1 MNINNYRSSVYPE
14 NGEDYKNSCISKY
27 KDMVHCHEKFRKAQ
41 SAFFDAKFFV
51 NLTPECERIILELQE
66 FYLET
71 ILAAFNAL
79 NAYNQKNAD
88 KFEDYCTAT
97 SIFSALTIDAANR
110 AERII
115 SIDKED
121 RAEMAILKEF
131 ETVL

>member
-27 KDMVHCHEKFRKAQ
+27 KDMVYCRKKFREAQ
-41 SAFFDAKFFV
+41 SAFFDAMFFV
-51 NLTPECERIILELQE
+51 NLTPECERIILELRE
-66 FYLET
+66 FYFET
-71 ILAAFNAL
+71 IFAAFNAS